1 MRVSALTVTRDGALP
16 RLALAIG
23 DLARQ
28 THAERELVVVHDADA
43 TFHAAV
49 ELLARRASLPATVER
64 VAPGATLGELR
75 NRAVALARGALVAQ
89 WDDDDRHHPERLA
102 RQVAALEARDASF
115 AFLTGQ
121 LHHFPKDGTLV
132 WEDWSA
138 EPYPLDFVQGTLVGR
153 RDRMP
158 AYPAARRGEDTALCR
173 AIVAAGEPVARVGDA
188 DWSYVYTYHSANVFA
203 ASHHRAIAA
212 VKQLSAARMLARE
225 HLLRVRLAE
234 YDPPLPAV
242 AVPCGDTVI
251 RIQPASGK

>member
-1 MRVSALTVTRDGALP
+1 MLVSALTVTREGALP

-28 THAERELVVVHDADA
+28 THDERELVVVHDADA

-49 ELLARRASLPATVER
+49 ELIARRASLPATIER
-64 VAPGATLGELR
+64 VAPGGTLGELR
-75 NRAVALARGALVAQ
+75 NRAVALARGALCAQ

-102 RQVAALEARDASF
+102 RQVAALEDRGASF

-121 LHHFPKDGTLV
+121 LHHFPKDGTLY

-173 AIVAAGEPVARVGDA
+173 AIVAAGEPIARVDA
-188 DWSYVYTYHSANVFA
+188 AWSYVYTYHGGNAFA

-212 VKQLSAARMLARE
+212 AKQLSAARMLARE
-225 HLLRVRLAE
+225 HGLRARLAE
-234 YDPPLPAV
+234 YDPPLPEV
-242 AVPCGDTVI
+242 AVPCGDAVI
-251 RIQPASGK
+251 RIQPGGR